1 MFSTTR
7 STSRSSRSSC
17 SVVSVM
23 VRSSLG
29 ATARR
34 SQSVL
39 CLQVAVHEI
48 DLLKP
53 AKALADVLRPDLAY
67 TLDRLQF
74 GVGRG
79 EHLVQS
85 AEVAHDVRDHDARE
99 PRDAPEDAV
108 SPRRDRVIERV
119 QLSVVAQD
127 LGKAAEVEQVL
138 VRQSADLVERGREG
152 VV

>member
-1 MFSTTR
+1 MFSTSLTTSR
-7 STSRSSRSSC
+7 ASRSSVSSLI
-17 SVVSVM
+17 SVM
-23 VRSSLG
+23 IRSSLG

-34 SQSVL
+34 SQCVL

-48 DLLKP
+48 DLLKS

-85 AEVAHDVRDHDARE
+85 AEVPNDVRDDEARQ

-108 SPRRDRVIERV
+108 
-119 QLSVVAQD
+119 
-127 LGKAAEVEQVL
+127 
-138 VRQSADLVERGREG
+138 
-152 VV
+152 